1 MFASVSII
9 LSLLLSSLITAQNL
23 YEPPDGK
30 VLFGAWVDT
39 ESAASSPSGGD
50 TPLAYNQRMNVQ
62 ADVFQLSQTIPL
74 TISQF
79 DNSQLT
85 VNLSMVQNT
94 NTGNFSVYMI
104 FIFILNSY
112 LKLRCNP
119 LTYCLPQQRP

>member
-50 TPLAYNQRMNVQ
+50 SPLAYNQRMNVQ

-74 TISQF
+74 
-79 DNSQLT
+79 QLT

-94 NTGNFSVYMI
+94 NTGNFSFYMI
-104 FIFILNSY
+104 
-112 LKLRCNP
+112 
-119 LTYCLPQQRP
+119 LT